1 MSIVTDADFTRCIT
15 ILMAT
20 MGRGANNSSNI
31 KQIDLKERTRG
42 AMPPKMVEVGVWRGE
57 HTELESK
64 TAFGAKLKKDL
75 NGI

>member
-15 ILMAT
+15 ILIAT

-42 AMPPKMVEVGVWRGE
+42 AMKMVEVGVWRGE

-64 TAFGAKLKKDL
+64 TAFFGAK
-75 NGI
+75 